1 MMSAIYRGSRKHI
14 LDWTSLEAEVF
25 LSSLNDLLRPTGA
38 AVAPSDV
45 WMPRGYDA
53 PEEARL
59 GKAEAGFVNK
69 TTRRMI
75 ADWWLVHKRGAN
87 VPNWDLA
94 ATCIVE
100 GRRGLV
106 LVEAKAHEN
115 ELNPDGKPLASNASD
130 NSRENHERIGQAI
143 EEACQALD
151 RIVPGVRISRDNH
164 YQLSNRLAWAWKLA
178 SLGIPTVLVYLGF
191 IGDRGI
197 ADVGPCF
204 ESQGHWQQVARE
216 HMKPVLPLDLLERP
230 LDCGL
235 ATMQVILRS
244 RVVIEPSPQRGVSH
258 AL

>member
-1 MMSAIYRGSRKHI
+1 MSAIYRGSRKHI
-14 LDWTSLEAEVF
+14 LDWTSLEAQVF

-38 AVAPSDV
+38 AVAPSDM

-59 GKAEAGFVNK
+59 GKAQASFVNEA
-69 TTRRMI
+69 TRRMM

-100 GRRGLV
+100 RRRGLV
-106 LVEAKAHEN
+106 LIEAKAHEN
-115 ELNPDGKPLASNASD
+115 ELKPDGKPLASNASD
-130 NSRENHERIGQAI
+130 NSRENHERIRRAI
-143 EEACQALD
+143 EEARQALD
-151 RIVPGVRISRDNH
+151 RMVPGVQISRDNH
-164 YQLSNRLAWAWKLA
+164 YQLSNWVAWAWKLA
-178 SLGIPTVLVYLGF
+178 SLGLPTVLVYLGF
-191 IGDRGI
+191 IGDLGL
-197 ADVGPCF
+197 ADVGPYF
-204 ESQGHWQQVARE
+204 ESERHWQQVARE

-230 LDCGL
+230 LDCDL

-244 RVVIEPSPQRGVSH
+244 KAVIEPSPQRGNDH